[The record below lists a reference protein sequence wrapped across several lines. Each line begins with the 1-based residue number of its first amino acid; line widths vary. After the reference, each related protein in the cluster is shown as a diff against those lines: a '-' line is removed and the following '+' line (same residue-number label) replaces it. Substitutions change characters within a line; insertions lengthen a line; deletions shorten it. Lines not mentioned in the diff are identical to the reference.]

1 MGAKGLNATAVY
13 FKGHNQKGTRAYQGQ
28 NFNTDEVN
36 AIVNYTVP
44 EGKLKGLGV
53 QAMYIDVNFANPA
66 KPDLQEYRV
75 ATTYTHKF

>member
-1 MGAKGLNATAVY
+1 
-13 FKGHNQKGTRAYQGQ
+13 
-28 NFNTDEVN
+28 
-36 AIVNYTVP
+36 VNYTVP